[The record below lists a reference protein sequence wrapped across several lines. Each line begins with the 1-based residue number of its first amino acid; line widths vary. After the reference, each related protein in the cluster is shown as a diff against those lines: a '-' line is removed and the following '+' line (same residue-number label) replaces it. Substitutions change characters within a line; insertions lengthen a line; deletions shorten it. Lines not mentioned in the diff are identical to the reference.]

1 MELRTLPKRLKK
13 GDTVGVISPSSPP
26 NQESLK
32 KALPFLE
39 ALGLNVKLGKSVNA
53 VNGYLAG
60 TDEERLAD
68 LHAMFEDPEVAGIF
82 CAGGGYGAA
91 RYADQIDYAMIK
103 ENPKVFWGYSDITFL
118 HTAIG
123 EYAEMV
129 TFHGPMLASDVGKPE
144 FHERSRRMFGLLF
157 APFELHYTEEV
168 APLETLVGGV
178 AQGELVGGNL
188 SLIRSAIGTKF
199 DLDVKGKILLIEDID
214 EEPAEVDEILNHLR
228 MARKFDE
235 AAGIVIGDFK
245 NAEPKKRNPSLS
257 LEQVLTDYFSGLNIP
272 VVKGFKIGH
281 CEPHFSVPLGTLAR
295 LDAEA
300 KTLTILP
307 GVE

>member
-1 MELRTLPKRLKK
+1 MRKLPKRLKK
-13 GDTVGVISPSSPP
+13 GDTVGIIAPSSPP
-26 NQESLK
+26 NQENLQ

-39 ALGLNVKLGKSVNA
+39 ELGLKIKLGKSVDA
-53 VNGYLAG
+53 AHGYLAG
-60 TDEERLAD
+60 TDDERLAD
-68 LHAMFEDPEVAGIF
+68 LHAMFEDPEVSGII

-91 RYADQIDYAMIK
+91 RYADRIDYAMIM

-144 FHERSRRMFGLLF
+144 FHERSGRMFGQLF
-157 APFELHYTEEV
+157 EPFELHYTEEV
-168 APLETLVGGV
+168 APLETIVGGI

-188 SLIRSAIGTKF
+188 SLIRSAVGTKF

-214 EEPAEVDEILNHLR
+214 EEPYEVDEILNQLR
-228 MARKFDE
+228 LARKFEE

-245 NAEPKKRNPSLS
+245 NASPKKRKPSLT
-257 LEQVLTDYFSGLNIP
+257 LDQVFNDYFGDLKIP

-281 CEPHFSVPLGTLAR
+281 CEPHFSVPLGALAR
-295 LDAEA
+295 LDGDA

>member
-1 MELRTLPKRLKK
+1 MRKLPKRLKK
-13 GDTVGVISPSSPP
+13 GDTVGIIAPSSPP
-26 NQESLK
+26 NQENLQ

-39 ALGLNVKLGKSVNA
+39 ELGLKIKLGKSVDA
-53 VNGYLAG
+53 AHGYLAG

-68 LHAMFEDPEVAGIF
+68 LHAMFEDPEVSGII

-91 RYADQIDYAMIK
+91 RYADKIDYAMIM

-144 FHERSRRMFGLLF
+144 FHERSGRMFGQLF
-157 APFELHYTEEV
+157 EPFELHYTEEV
-168 APLETLVGGV
+168 APLDTLVGGV

-214 EEPAEVDEILNHLR
+214 EEPYEVDEMLNQLR

-245 NAEPKKRNPSLS
+245 NASPKKRKPSLT
-257 LEQVLTDYFSGLNIP
+257 LDQVFNDYFSDLKIP
-272 VVKGFKIGH
+272 VVNGFKIGH
-281 CEPHFSVPLGTLAR
+281 CEPHFSVPLGALAR
-295 LDAEA
+295 LDGDA

>member
-1 MELRTLPKRLKK
+1 MRNMPKRLKK
-13 GDTVGVISPSSPP
+13 GDTVGVIAPSSPP
-26 NQESLK
+26 NQENLQ

-39 ALGLNVKLGKSVNA
+39 ALGLKIKLGKSLDA
-53 VNGYLAG
+53 AYGYLAG

-68 LHAMFEDPEVAGIF
+68 LHAMFEDPEVSGII
-82 CAGGGYGAA
+82 CAGGGFGAA
-91 RYADQIDYAMIK
+91 RYADQIDYAMIM

-123 EYAEMV
+123 EYANLI
-129 TFHGPMLASDVGKPE
+129 TFHGPMLASDVGKKE
-144 FHERSRRMFGLLF
+144 FHERSGRMFGQLF
-157 APFELHYTEEV
+157 EPFELHYTEEV

-214 EEPAEVDEILNHLR
+214 EEPYEVDEILNQLR

-245 NAEPKKRNPSLS
+245 NAEPKKRKPSLTLDEVFS
-257 LEQVLTDYFSGLNIP
+257 HYFSDSKIP

-281 CEPHFSVPLGTLAR
+281 CEPHFSVPLGALAR
-295 LDAEA
+295 LDGDA

>member
-1 MELRTLPKRLKK
+1 
-13 GDTVGVISPSSPP
+13 TVGIIAPSSPP
-26 NQESLK
+26 NQENLQ

-39 ALGLNVKLGKSVNA
+39 ELGLKIKLGKSVDA
-53 VNGYLAG
+53 AHGYLAG
-60 TDEERLAD
+60 TDDERLAD
-68 LHAMFEDPEVAGIF
+68 LHAMFEDPEVSGII

-91 RYADQIDYAMIK
+91 RYADRIDYAMIM

-144 FHERSRRMFGLLF
+144 FHERSGRMFGQLF
-157 APFELHYTEEV
+157 EPFELHYTEEV
-168 APLETLVGGV
+168 APLETFVDGI

-188 SLIRSAIGTKF
+188 SLIRSAVGTKF

-214 EEPAEVDEILNHLR
+214 EEPYEVDEILNQLR
-228 MARKFDE
+228 LARKFEE

-245 NAEPKKRNPSLS
+245 NASPKKRKPSLT
-257 LEQVLTDYFSGLNIP
+257 LDQVFNDYFGDLKIP
-272 VVKGFKIGH
+272 V
-281 CEPHFSVPLGTLAR
+281 
-295 LDAEA
+295 
-300 KTLTILP
+300 
-307 GVE
+307 

>member
-1 MELRTLPKRLKK
+1 MRNMPKRLKK
-13 GDTVGVISPSSPP
+13 GDTVGVIAPSSPP
-26 NQESLK
+26 NQENLQ

-39 ALGLNVKLGKSVNA
+39 ALGLKIKLGKSLDA
-53 VNGYLAG
+53 AYGYLAG

-68 LHAMFEDPEVAGIF
+68 LHAMFEDPEVSGII
-82 CAGGGYGAA
+82 CAGGGFGAA
-91 RYADQIDYAMIK
+91 RYADQIDYAMIM

-123 EYAEMV
+123 EYANLV
-129 TFHGPMLASDVGKPE
+129 TFHGPMLASDVGKKE
-144 FHERSRRMFGLLF
+144 FHERSGRMFGQLF
-157 APFELHYTEEV
+157 EPFELHYTEEV

-214 EEPAEVDEILNHLR
+214 EEPYEVDEILNQLR

-245 NAEPKKRNPSLS
+245 NAEPKKRKPSLTLDEVFS
-257 LEQVLTDYFSGLNIP
+257 HYFSDSKIP

-281 CEPHFSVPLGTLAR
+281 CEPHFSVPLGALAR
-295 LDAEA
+295 LDGDA

>member
-1 MELRTLPKRLKK
+1 MILRNLPKRLKK
-13 GDTVGVISPSSPP
+13 GDTVGVIAPSSPP
-26 NQESLK
+26 NQENLQ

-39 ALGLNVKLGKSVNA
+39 ALGLKIRLGKSLDA
-53 VNGYLAG
+53 AHGYLAG

-68 LHAMFEDPEVAGIF
+68 LHAMFEDPEVSGII
-82 CAGGGYGAA
+82 CAGGGFGAA
-91 RYADQIDYAMIK
+91 RYADQIDYAMIM

-123 EYAEMV
+123 EYANLV
-129 TFHGPMLASDVGKPE
+129 TFHGPMLASDVGKKE
-144 FHERSRRMFGLLF
+144 FHERSGRMFGQLF
-157 APFELHYTEEV
+157 EPFELHYTEEV

-188 SLIRSAIGTKF
+188 SLIRSAVGTKF

-214 EEPAEVDEILNHLR
+214 EEPYEVDEILNQLR

-245 NAEPKKRNPSLS
+245 NAEPKKRKPSLT
-257 LEQVLTDYFSGLNIP
+257 LNQVFNDYFSDLKIP

-281 CEPHFSVPLGTLAR
+281 CEPHFSVPLGALAR
-295 LDAEA
+295 LDGDA

-307 GVE
+307 GVQ

>member
-1 MELRTLPKRLKK
+1 MRTLPKRLKK
-13 GDTVGVISPSSPP
+13 GDTVGIISPSSPP
-26 NQESLK
+26 NLENLK

-39 ALGLNVKLGKSVNA
+39 SLGLNIKMGKSVEA
-53 VNGYLAG
+53 KNGHLAG
-60 TDEERLAD
+60 TDDERLAD
-68 LHAMFEDPEVAGIF
+68 LHAMFEDPEVAGII

-91 RYADQIDYAMIK
+91 RYTDRIDFQMIK

-123 EYAEMV
+123 EYAELV
-129 TFHGPMLASDVGKPE
+129 TFHGPMLASDVGKE
-144 FHERSRRMFGLLF
+144 TFHERSARMFGQLF
-157 APFELHYTEEV
+157 GPFELFYSEEIS
-168 APLETLVGGV
+168 PLTALAGGV

-188 SLIRSAIGTKF
+188 SLIRSGIGTKF
-199 DLDVKGKILLIEDID
+199 ELDVKGKILLIEDID
-214 EEPAEVDEILNHLR
+214 EEPYQVDELLNHLK

-245 NAEPKKRNPSLS
+245 NAEAKNKERSLT
-257 LEQVLTDYFSGLNIP
+257 LDEVLDDYFKDLKVP

-281 CEPHFSVPLGTLAR
+281 CEPHFSVPLGVPAR
-295 LDAEA
+295 LDADA

>member
-1 MELRTLPKRLKK
+1 MRKLPKRLKK
-13 GDTVGVISPSSPP
+13 GDTVGIIAPSSPP
-26 NQESLK
+26 NQENLQ

-39 ALGLNVKLGKSVNA
+39 ELGLKIKLGKSVDA
-53 VNGYLAG
+53 AHGYLAG

-68 LHAMFEDPEVAGIF
+68 LHAMFEDPEVSGII

-91 RYADQIDYAMIK
+91 RYADKIDYAMIM

-123 EYAEMV
+123 DYAEMV

-144 FHERSRRMFGLLF
+144 FHERSGRMFGQLF
-157 APFELHYTEEV
+157 EPFELHYTEEV

-214 EEPAEVDEILNHLR
+214 EEPYEVDEMLNQLR

-235 AAGIVIGDFK
+235 AAGIVVGDFK
-245 NAEPKKRNPSLS
+245 NASPKKRKPSLT
-257 LEQVLTDYFSGLNIP
+257 LDQVFNDYFNDLKIP

-281 CEPHFSVPLGTLAR
+281 CEPHFSVPLGALAR
-295 LDAEA
+295 LDGDA

>member
-1 MELRTLPKRLKK
+1 MRKLPKRLKK
-13 GDTVGVISPSSPP
+13 GDLVGVIAPSSPP
-26 NQESLK
+26 DQESLQR
-32 KALPFLE
+32 ALPFLE
-39 ALGLNVKLGKSVNA
+39 ELGLTIKLGKSVSA
-53 VNGYLAG
+53 THGYLAG

-68 LHAMFEDPEVAGIF
+68 LHAMFEDPEVSGIF

-91 RYADQIDYAMIK
+91 RLADKIDYAMIK
-103 ENPKVFWGYSDITFL
+103 ENPKVFWGYSDISFL

-123 EYAEMV
+123 EYADLV

-144 FHERSRRMFGLLF
+144 FHERSGRMFGQLF
-157 APFELHYTEEV
+157 KPFELHYTEEV
-168 APLETLVGGV
+168 APLETIIGGIV
-178 AQGELVGGNL
+178 QGAMVGGNL

-214 EEPAEVDEILNHLR
+214 KEPYEVDGILNQMR
-228 MARKFDE
+228 MSRKFDE

-245 NAEPKKRNPSLS
+245 NAEPKKRKASLTMD
-257 LEQVLTDYFSGLNIP
+257 QVFNDYFGALKIP

-295 LDAEA
+295 LDGDA

>member
-1 MELRTLPKRLKK
+1 MRKLPKRLKK
-13 GDTVGVISPSSPP
+13 GDTVGVIAPSSPP
-26 NQESLK
+26 DQENLR

-39 ALGLNVKLGKSVNA
+39 ELGLKIKLGKSIGA
-53 VNGYLAG
+53 SRGYLAG

-68 LHAMFEDPEVAGIF
+68 LHAMFEDPEVSGII

-91 RYADQIDYAMIK
+91 RYADQIDYAMIM

-123 EYAEMV
+123 EYAKMV

-144 FHERSRRMFGLLF
+144 FHERSARMFGQLF
-157 APFELHYTEEV
+157 EPFELHYTERV

-188 SLIRSAIGTKF
+188 SLIRSAVGTKF
-199 DLDVKGKILLIEDID
+199 DLDVKGKILLIEAINQ
-214 EEPAEVDEILNHLR
+214 EPYEVDEMLNQLR
-228 MARKFDE
+228 LARKFDE

-245 NAEPKKRNPSLS
+245 NAVSPKDTPSLT
-257 LEQVLTDYFSGLNIP
+257 LDQVFTDYFSELKIP

-281 CEPHFSVPLGTLAR
+281 CEPNFSVPLGALAR
-295 LDAEA
+295 LDGDA

>member
-1 MELRTLPKRLKK
+1 MRKLPKRLKK
-13 GDTVGVISPSSPP
+13 GDTVGIIAPSSPP
-26 NQESLK
+26 NQENLQ

-39 ALGLNVKLGKSVNA
+39 ELGLKIKLGKSVDA
-53 VNGYLAG
+53 AHGYLAG
-60 TDEERLAD
+60 TDDERLAD
-68 LHAMFEDPEVAGIF
+68 LHAMFEDPEVSGII

-91 RYADQIDYAMIK
+91 RYADRIDYAMIM

-123 EYAEMV
+123 EYAEIV

-144 FHERSRRMFGLLF
+144 FHERSGRMFGQLF
-157 APFELHYTEEV
+157 EPFELHYTEEV
-168 APLETLVGGV
+168 APLETIVGGI

-188 SLIRSAIGTKF
+188 SLIRSAVGTKF

-214 EEPAEVDEILNHLR
+214 EEPYEVDEILNQLR
-228 MARKFDE
+228 LARKFEE

-245 NAEPKKRNPSLS
+245 NVSPKKRKPSLT
-257 LEQVLTDYFSGLNIP
+257 LDQVFNDYFSDLKIP

-281 CEPHFSVPLGTLAR
+281 CEPHFSVPLGALAR
-295 LDAEA
+295 LDGDA

>member
-1 MELRTLPKRLKK
+1 MRKLPKRLKK
-13 GDTVGVISPSSPP
+13 GDTVGIIAPSSPP
-26 NQESLK
+26 NQENLQ

-39 ALGLNVKLGKSVNA
+39 ELGLKIKLGKSVDA
-53 VNGYLAG
+53 AHGYLAG

-68 LHAMFEDPEVAGIF
+68 LHAMFEDPEVSGII

-91 RYADQIDYAMIK
+91 RYADKIDYAMIM

-144 FHERSRRMFGLLF
+144 FHERSGRMFGQLF
-157 APFELHYTEEV
+157 EPFELHYTEEV

-214 EEPAEVDEILNHLR
+214 EEPYEVDEMLNQLR

-235 AAGIVIGDFK
+235 AAGIVVGDFK
-245 NAEPKKRNPSLS
+245 NASPKKRKPSLT
-257 LEQVLTDYFSGLNIP
+257 LDQVFNDYFNDLKIP

-281 CEPHFSVPLGTLAR
+281 CEPHFSVPLGALAR
-295 LDAEA
+295 LDGDA

>member
-1 MELRTLPKRLKK
+1 MRKLPKRLKK
-13 GDTVGVISPSSPP
+13 GDTVGIIAPSSPP
-26 NQESLK
+26 NQENLQ

-39 ALGLNVKLGKSVNA
+39 ELGLKIKLGKSVDA
-53 VNGYLAG
+53 AHGYLAG
-60 TDEERLAD
+60 TDDERLAD
-68 LHAMFEDPEVAGIF
+68 LHAMFEDPEVSGII

-91 RYADQIDYAMIK
+91 RYADRIDYAMIM

-144 FHERSRRMFGLLF
+144 FHERSGRMFGQLF
-157 APFELHYTEEV
+157 EPFELHYTEEV
-168 APLETLVGGV
+168 APLETIVGGI

-188 SLIRSAIGTKF
+188 SLIRSAVGTKF

-214 EEPAEVDEILNHLR
+214 EEPYEVDEILNQLR
-228 MARKFDE
+228 LARKFEE

-245 NAEPKKRNPSLS
+245 NASPKKRKPSLT
-257 LEQVLTDYFSGLNIP
+257 LDQVFNDYFSDLKIP

-281 CEPHFSVPLGTLAR
+281 CEPHFSVPLGALAR
-295 LDAEA
+295 LDGDA

>member
-1 MELRTLPKRLKK
+1 MRKLPSRLKK
-13 GDTVGVISPSSPP
+13 GDLVGVISPSSPP
-26 NQESLK
+26 NQESLQE
-32 KALPFLE
+32 ALPFLE
-39 ALGLNVKLGKSVNA
+39 ELGLRVKLGKSVSA

-68 LHAMFEDPEVAGIF
+68 LHAMFEDPEVSGIF

-91 RYADQIDYAMIK
+91 RIADQIDYAMIK

-123 EYAEMV
+123 EYADLV

-144 FHERSRRMFGLLF
+144 FHERSRRMFGQLF
-157 APFELHYTEEV
+157 EPFELHYTEEV
-168 APLETLVGGV
+168 APLEMLVGGI

-199 DLDVKGKILLIEDID
+199 DLDVTGKILLIEEVD
-214 EEPAEVDEILNHLR
+214 EEPCEVDEILNHLR

-235 AAGIVIGDFK
+235 AAGIIIGDFK
-245 NAEPKKRNPSLS
+245 NAEPSKRKPSLT
-257 LEQVLTDYFSGLNIP
+257 LDQVVDNYFSKLKIP

-281 CEPHFSVPLGTLAR
+281 CEPHFSVPLGALAR
-295 LDAEA
+295 LDGDA

-307 GVE
+307 GVK